1 LLKLKDKLRRF
12 DSSASQKLNNKIG
25 QQLSDFL
32 KSQKKK
38 NMISKYRKQFN
49 EEFSQEKYNQLK
61 EILKEKSGLA
71 PSFRISESPIF
82 LTKKFEDK
90 LIDATESIIDQIKNL
105 PHETLQKAIPDNCR
119 VPNDT
124 DKPHF
129 FTIDFGV
136 CKNENGEIEPQLIE
150 LQAFPSLYAFQKV
163 FEDTFCEVYPFLSE
177 IRNKMP
183 HEEFKNYLKE
193 LIVGNENPENVIL
206 LEIYPEKQK
215 TAIDFIFTEKL
226 LGIKTVCLTKIK
238 KQGRKLFYENDGK
251 LIEIK
256 RIYNRVIFD
265 ELDRI
270 PDLKIEFDFREDV
283 DVTWV
288 THPNWFFKISKF
300 LLPMLKHQFVPKSYF
315 LHEFPE
321 NEKLENFV
329 LKPLFSFAGSGVNLN
344 PTKEITDAIEDKENY
359 ILQRKVTYEPI
370 FEDINGE
377 FSKGEIRLLYIWRE
391 NDDRPILLENLGRMT
406 KAAMVNVDFNK
417 KDAIWIGSSNAFFAE
432 E

>member
-1 LLKLKDKLRRF
+1 
-12 DSSASQKLNNKIG
+12 
-25 QQLSDFL
+25 
-32 KSQKKK
+32 
-38 NMISKYRKQFN
+38 MIPKYRKQFN
-49 EEFSQEKYNQLK
+49 QEFSQEKYSQFK
-61 EILKEKSGLA
+61 EILKQKSGLETG
-71 PSFRISESPIF
+71 FRISESPLF
-82 LTKKFEDK
+82 LTKEFESK
-90 LIDATESIIDQIKNL
+90 LIDASESIITQIKNL
-105 PHETLQKAIPDNCR
+105 PEETLQKAIPDNCR

-124 DKPHF
+124 KQPHF
-129 FTIDFGV
+129 FTIDFGI
-136 CKNENGEIEPQLIE
+136 CKSENGEIEPQLIE

-163 FEDTFCEVYPFLSE
+163 FEQTFCDVYPFLSE
-177 IRNKMP
+177 LQNKTP
-183 HEEFKNYLKE
+183 HEDFKNYMKDL
-193 LIVGNENPENVIL
+193 LLGNENPEHVIL

-215 TAIDFIFTEKL
+215 TAIDFVLTEKL

-238 KQGRKLFYENDGK
+238 KDGRKLFYENDGK
-251 LIEIK
+251 LTEIR

-270 PDLKIEFDFREDV
+270 PDLKTEFDFREEV

-300 LLPMLKHQFVPKSYF
+300 LLPLLQHQFVPKSYF
-315 LHEFPE
+315 LYEFPE
-321 NEKLENFV
+321 SESLENFV

-359 ILQRKVTYEPI
+359 ILQRKVNYEPI

-377 FSKGEIRLLYIWRE
+377 FSKAEIRLLYIWRE
-391 NDDRPILLENLGRMT
+391 NDERPILLENLGRMT

>member
-1 LLKLKDKLRRF
+1 
-12 DSSASQKLNNKIG
+12 
-25 QQLSDFL
+25 
-32 KSQKKK
+32 
-38 NMISKYRKQFN
+38 MISKYRKQFN
-49 EEFSQEKYNQLK
+49 QEFSQEKYERFK
-61 EILKEKSGLA
+61 EILKEKSGLEPA
-71 PSFRISESPIF
+71 FRISESPLF
-82 LTKKFEDK
+82 LSKEFEHK
-90 LIDATESIIDQIKNL
+90 LLDASESIIDQIKAL
-105 PHETLQKAIPDNCR
+105 PAETLQKAIPDNCR

-124 DKPHF
+124 GKPHF

-163 FEDTFCEVYPFLSE
+163 FEDTFCEVYPFLTE
-177 IRNKMP
+177 IKNKMP
-183 HEEFKNYLKE
+183 HEEFKNHMKE
-193 LIVGNENPENVIL
+193 LIIDNENPENVIL

-215 TAIDFIFTEKL
+215 TVIDFILTEKL

-238 KQGRKLFYENDGK
+238 KEGKKLFYENNGK
-251 LIEIK
+251 LTEIK

-270 PDLKIEFDFREDV
+270 PDLKTELDFREDI
-283 DVTWV
+283 DVKWI

-300 LLPMLKHQFVPKSYF
+300 LLPLLQHQFVPKSYF
-315 LHEFPE
+315 LHEFPDSE
-321 NEKLENFV
+321 NLENFV

-359 ILQRKVTYEPI
+359 ILQRKVNYEPI

-377 FSKGEIRLLYIWRE
+377 FSKAEIRLLYIWRE
-391 NDDRPILLENLGRMT
+391 NDERPILLENLGRMT

-417 KDAIWIGSSNAFFAE
+417 KDAIWIGSSNAFFVE

>member
-1 LLKLKDKLRRF
+1 
-12 DSSASQKLNNKIG
+12 
-25 QQLSDFL
+25 
-32 KSQKKK
+32 
-38 NMISKYRKQFN
+38 MISKYRKQFN
-49 EEFSQEKYNQLK
+49 QEFSQEKYNQVK
-61 EILKEKSGLA
+61 EILKEKSGLEPA
-71 PSFRISESPIF
+71 FRISESPLF
-82 LTKKFEDK
+82 LTKEFESK
-90 LIDATESIIDQIKNL
+90 LMDASESIIDQIKAL
-105 PHETLQKAIPDNCR
+105 PAETLQKAIPDNCR

-124 DKPHF
+124 DRPDF
-129 FTIDFGV
+129 FTIDFGI
-136 CKNENGEIEPQLIE
+136 CKSENGEIEPQLIE

-183 HEEFKNYLKE
+183 YEDFRNYLKD
-193 LIVGNENPENVIL
+193 LIVGEENPENVIL

-215 TAIDFIFTEKL
+215 TAIDFVLTEKL
-226 LGIKTVCLTKIK
+226 LGIKTVCLTKLK
-238 KQGRKLFYENDGK
+238 KEGKKLFYENDGK
-251 LIEIK
+251 LVEIK

-270 PDLKIEFDFREDV
+270 PDLKTEFDFREDI
-283 DVTWV
+283 DVKWI

-300 LLPMLKHQFVPKSYF
+300 LLPLLQHQFVPKSYF

-321 NEKLENFV
+321 SENLENFV

-359 ILQRKVTYEPI
+359 ILQRKVNYEPI

-377 FSKGEIRLLYIWRE
+377 FSKAEIRLLYIWRE
-391 NDDRPILLENLGRMT
+391 NDERPILLENLGRMT

>member
-1 LLKLKDKLRRF
+1 
-12 DSSASQKLNNKIG
+12 
-25 QQLSDFL
+25 
-32 KSQKKK
+32 
-38 NMISKYRKQFN
+38 MIPKYRKQFN
-49 EEFSQEKYNQLK
+49 EEFSQEKYAQLK
-61 EILKEKSGLA
+61 EVLKQKSGLE
-71 PSFRISESPIF
+71 PGFRISESPFF
-82 LTKKFEDK
+82 LTKEFESK
-90 LIDATESIIDQIKNL
+90 LLDATESIIDQIKNM
-105 PHETLQKAIPDNCR
+105 PSETLQKAIPDNCR

-129 FTIDFGV
+129 FTIDFGI
-136 CKNENGEIEPQLIE
+136 CKSETGEIEPQLIE

-163 FEDTFCEVYPFLSE
+163 FEDSFCEVYPFLSE

-183 HEEFKNYLKE
+183 HEEFKSYLKE
-193 LIVGNENPENVIL
+193 VIVGNENPENVIL
-206 LEIYPEKQK
+206 LEIFPEKQK
-215 TAIDFIFTEKL
+215 TAIDFALTEKL
-226 LGIKTVCLTKIK
+226 LEIKTVCLTKVK
-238 KQGRKLFYENDGK
+238 KEGKKIFYENDGK
-251 LIEIK
+251 LVEIK

-265 ELDRI
+265 ELDKI

-300 LLPMLKHQFVPKSYF
+300 LLPHLKHQFVPKSYF
-315 LHEFPE
+315 LHEFLDNE
-321 NEKLENFV
+321 NLEDFV

-344 PTKEITDAIEDKENY
+344 PTKEITDVIEDKENY

-377 FSKGEIRLLYIWRE
+377 FSKAEIRLLYIWRE
-391 NDDRPILLENLGRMT
+391 NDERPILLENLGRMT

-432 E
+432 K

>member
-1 LLKLKDKLRRF
+1 
-12 DSSASQKLNNKIG
+12 
-25 QQLSDFL
+25 
-32 KSQKKK
+32 
-38 NMISKYRKQFN
+38 MIPKYRKQFN
-49 EEFSQEKYNQLK
+49 QEFSQEKYNQFK
-61 EILKEKSGLA
+61 EILEQKSGLKTG
-71 PSFRISESPIF
+71 FRISESPLF
-82 LTKKFEDK
+82 LTKEFESK
-90 LIDATESIIDQIKNL
+90 LIDASESIISQIKNL
-105 PHETLQKAIPDNCR
+105 PEETLQKAIPDNCR

-124 DKPHF
+124 KQPHF
-129 FTIDFGV
+129 FTIDFGI
-136 CKNENGEIEPQLIE
+136 CKSENGEIEPQLIE

-163 FEDTFCEVYPFLSE
+163 FEQTFCDVYPFLSE
-177 IRNKMP
+177 LQNKMP
-183 HEEFKNYLKE
+183 HDDFKNYMKDL
-193 LIVGNENPENVIL
+193 LLGDENPENVIL

-215 TAIDFIFTEKL
+215 TAIDFVLTEKL
-226 LGIKTVCLTKIK
+226 LGIKTICLTNVK
-238 KQGRKLFYENDGK
+238 KEGRKLFYENDGK
-251 LIEIK
+251 LTEIR

-270 PDLKIEFDFREDV
+270 PDLKTKFDFREDV

-300 LLPMLKHQFVPKSYF
+300 LLPLLQHQFVPKSYF

-321 NEKLENFV
+321 SESLENFV

-377 FSKGEIRLLYIWRE
+377 FSKAEIRLLYIWRE
-391 NDDRPILLENLGRMT
+391 NDERPILLENLGRMT

>member
-1 LLKLKDKLRRF
+1 
-12 DSSASQKLNNKIG
+12 
-25 QQLSDFL
+25 
-32 KSQKKK
+32 
-38 NMISKYRKQFN
+38 MIPKYRKQFN
-49 EEFSQEKYNQLK
+49 QEFSQEKYNQFK
-61 EILKEKSGLA
+61 EILEQKSGLEA
-71 PSFRISESPIF
+71 GFRISESPLF
-82 LTKKFEDK
+82 LTKEFESK
-90 LIDATESIIDQIKNL
+90 LIDASESIISQIKNL
-105 PHETLQKAIPDNCR
+105 PEETLQKAIPGNCR

-124 DKPHF
+124 KQPHF
-129 FTIDFGV
+129 FTIDFGI
-136 CKNENGEIEPQLIE
+136 CKSENGEIEPQLIE

-163 FEDTFCEVYPFLSE
+163 FEQTFCDVYPFLSE
-177 IRNKMP
+177 LQNKMP
-183 HEEFKNYLKE
+183 HDDFKNYMKDL
-193 LIVGNENPENVIL
+193 LLGDENPENVIL

-215 TAIDFIFTEKL
+215 TAIDFVLTEKL
-226 LGIKTVCLTKIK
+226 LGIKTVCLTKVK
-238 KQGRKLFYENDGK
+238 KEGRKLFYENDGK
-251 LIEIK
+251 LTEIR

-270 PDLKIEFDFREDV
+270 PDLKTEFDFRDDV

-300 LLPMLKHQFVPKSYF
+300 LLPLLQHQFVPKSYF

-321 NEKLENFV
+321 SENLENFV

-344 PTKEITDAIEDKENY
+344 PTKKITDAIEDKENY

-377 FSKGEIRLLYIWRE
+377 FSKAEIRLLYIWRE
-391 NDDRPILLENLGRMT
+391 NDERPILLENLGRMT

>member
-1 LLKLKDKLRRF
+1 
-12 DSSASQKLNNKIG
+12 
-25 QQLSDFL
+25 
-32 KSQKKK
+32 
-38 NMISKYRKQFN
+38 MISKYRKQFN
-49 EEFSQEKYNQLK
+49 QEFSQEKYNQVK
-61 EILKEKSGLA
+61 EILKEKSGLV

-82 LTKKFEDK
+82 LTKEFEDK
-90 LIDATESIIDQIKNL
+90 LIDASESIIDQIKAL
-105 PHETLQKAIPDNCR
+105 PSETLQKAIPNNCR

-163 FEDTFCEVYPFLSE
+163 FEDTFCKVYPFLSE
-177 IRNKMP
+177 IRNKMS

-215 TAIDFIFTEKL
+215 TAIDFILTEKL

-238 KQGRKLFYENDGK
+238 KEGRKLFYENNGK

-270 PDLKIEFDFREDV
+270 PDLKTEFDFREDV
-283 DVTWV
+283 DLTWV

-344 PTKEITDAIEDKENY
+344 PTKEITEAIEDKENY
-359 ILQRKVTYEPI
+359 ILQRKVTYEPL

-377 FSKGEIRLLYIWRE
+377 FSKAEIRLLYIWRE